1 MAPRQRE
8 QTQDRR
14 RRPFLA
20 FAEMSLD
27 SIGIRV
33 LSFLDTSGDF
43 AVLSFRTFR
52 AIFRRPFDWASL
64 MRQFAVVGVKS
75 IPVVVLTSLAI
86 SMVFAI
92 QLAFGF
98 RQFQAEGLAS
108 QVLGLAVI
116 RELSP
121 VITGLMMSGRVGS
134 AMAAE
139 LGTMQ
144 VTEQIDALE
153 CLATDPIHYLFV
165 PRLLAAAIMLPLLTG
180 MSVLIGYWGG
190 YLLLVGVEGQSST
203 VYAEEFFKL
212 LRWSDAGIAL
222 LKGFVFG
229 LIIALVGCWRGYRTQ
244 GGAEGVGNAPTN
256 SVVISSLWILISDFF
271 MTKMLLV

>member
-1 MAPRQRE
+1 MLTSFFHDIGGRLIE
-8 QTQDRR
+8 V
-14 RRPFLA
+14 
-20 FAEMSLD
+20 LD
-27 SIGIRV
+27 K
-33 LSFLDTSGDF
+33 SGDF
-43 AVLSFRTFR
+43 AVLSAR
-52 AIFRRPFDWASL
+52 AIRAVFRRPFDGANL

-75 IPVVVLTSLAI
+75 LPVVVLTSLAV
-86 SMVFAI
+86 SMVFAV

-108 QVLGLAVI
+108 QVEGLSVV

-121 VITGLMMSGRVGS
+121 IITGLMMAGRVGS

-139 LGTMQ
+139 LGTMR

-165 PRLLAAAIMLPLLTG
+165 PRLLAAVIMLPLLTG
-180 MSVLIGYWGG
+180 ISILVGYWGG
-190 YLLLVGVEGQSST
+190 NLILVAVEGQSAT

-212 LRWSDAGIAL
+212 LGWSDAVIAL
-222 LKGFVFG
+222 LKAFVFG
-229 LIIALVGCWRGYRTQ
+229 LIIALVGCWRGYRTA
-244 GGAEGVGNAPTN
+244 GGAEGVGNAPTS

-271 MTKMLLV
+271 LTKMLLV